1 MVRNC
6 TFEHLDNLIYYNYG
20 GDWNHNARPLR
31 NLTLE
36 HITIR
41 GLAGTSHITTL
52 PESPITVTCKDLSL
66 SWRNGLPQTGVLRTS
81 PPLRLVLED
90 VRVEGVN
97 QSPAQ

>member
-1 MVRNC
+1 MRIGWS
-6 TFEHLDNLIYYNYG
+6 ELHLRASGQPDLLQL
-20 GDWNHNARPLR
+20 RRRLEPQRPPLR

-81 PPLRLVLED
+81 PPPFAWFWRMC
-90 VRVEGVN
+90 G
-97 QSPAQ
+97 